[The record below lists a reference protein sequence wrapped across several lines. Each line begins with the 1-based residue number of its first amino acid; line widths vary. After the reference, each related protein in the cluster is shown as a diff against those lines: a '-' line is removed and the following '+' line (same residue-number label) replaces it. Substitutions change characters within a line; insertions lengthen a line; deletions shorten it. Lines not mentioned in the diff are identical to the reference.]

1 MAQPK
6 TTRRSSRLG
15 LESRLLYLE
24 QELEA
29 LRPHGAL
36 VGPSSAMSR
45 IRDQIHL
52 AADSDVWTLIQGP
65 PGSGKSLAAW
75 TIHKSKPDGQLIE
88 LNCGG
93 NVPGEETVRRLRE
106 AWRLG
111 ANATILLRAVDRLPA
126 DGQDEIL
133 RLIARSNASRRKRPH
148 VVSTTSADP
157 AKWSRTRKFSK
168 EFHDRI
174 TLISIEIPP
183 LHERPEDIL
192 PIAEHF
198 MRKASVAARRT
209 LPSMTDT
216 DRRRLMTH
224 SWPGNVRELR
234 MAVELAVL
242 RTPVGVAKAAHDSVT
257 ALKPPATT
265 GRGPAT
271 LAELEQCERQILERA
286 LDESKGRVYGNL
298 GAAARLG
305 VPATTLTY
313 RLNRLGIRVPRS
325 RSTRW
330 DSTRLRR

>member
-6 TTRRSSRLG
+6 TTRRSSHSG

-24 QELEA
+24 QELQV

-36 VGPSSAMSR
+36 VGLSSAMAR
-45 IRDQIHL
+45 IRDQIQL
-52 AADSDVWTLIQGP
+52 AADSGVWTLIQGP

-75 TIHKSKPDGQLIE
+75 TIHKSKRAGQLIE
-88 LNCGG
+88 LNCGP
-93 NVPGEETVRRLRE
+93 NVPRGETVSRLRE
-106 AWRLG
+106 TWRLA
-111 ANATILLRAVDRLPA
+111 ANGTILLRAVDRLPA
-126 DGQDEIL
+126 DGQEEIL

-148 VVSTTSADP
+148 VVSITSADP
-157 AKWSRTRKFSK
+157 AKWSRMRKFSK
-168 EFHDRI
+168 AFHDRI
-174 TLISIEIPP
+174 SLISIEIPP

-198 MRKASVAARRT
+198 MREASVAARRT

-216 DRRRLMTH
+216 DRRRLLTQ

-242 RTPVGVAKAAHDSVT
+242 RTPAGVTKAAHDSVT
-257 ALKPPATT
+257 GLELPATT
-265 GRGPAT
+265 DGGPAT
-271 LAELEQCERQILERA
+271 LAELELCERRILERA